1 MGFNYSRMPPKT
13 KEQPKT
19 AAKEQAKKVTKKV
32 KKGAKAVKRVKV
44 WTKITFRRPKTR
56 LTPAAHKVKRV
67 SYQKFP
73 TRDKYTVVRYPV
85 SSESAI
91 RTIED
96 NNTLVF
102 VVDPKA
108 TKKHI
113 RKACEQLYN
122 FKPVHVNTLIRPD
135 GSKKAYIK
143 VPKEQEALEIA
154 NKIGI
159 M

>member
-1 MGFNYSRMPPKT
+1 M
-13 KEQPKT
+13 
-19 AAKEQAKKVTKKV
+19 
-32 KKGAKAVKRVKV
+32 KV
-44 WTKITFRRPKTR
+44 WTKIAFHRPKTHV
-56 LTPAAHKVKRV
+56 TPVKHKVKRV
-67 SYQKFP
+67 SYQKFSNY
-73 TRDKYTVVRYPV
+73 DKYSVVLHPV

-102 VVDPKA
+102 VVDAKS
-108 TKKHI
+108 TKKDI

-122 FKPVHVNTLIRPD
+122 FKPVRVNTLIRPD

-143 VPKEQEALEIA
+143 VSKDQEALEIA

>member
-1 MGFNYSRMPPKT
+1 MPPKT
-13 KEQPKT
+13 KENP
-19 AAKEQAKKVTKKV
+19 KEQARKVIKKV

-56 LTPAAHKVKRV
+56 LTPTKKKVKRV
-67 SYQKFP
+67 SYQKYP
-73 TRDKYTVVRYPV
+73 TKDKYTLVRYPV

-102 VVDPKA
+102 VVDSHA
-108 TKKHI
+108 TKKQI

-135 GSKKAYIK
+135 GTKKAYIK
-143 VPKEQEALEIA
+143 AVSYTHLTLPTNREV
-154 NKIGI
+154 
-159 M
+159 